1 MNYLK
6 IQTDILKALCKDNV
20 HKVLQWVSKSD
31 DGNEIYLICGDNSSH
46 FYILEKDYLFLDYE
60 RLVDKVGEIKSNTI
74 QNILQG
80 VDKSELG
87 YKTDQLIHM
96 ESIKGNGVILKS
108 EKYEVVINEN
118 FLKNF
123 DKNCTFYLS
132 GDKSPVYIYEG
143 YVLAGV
149 ILPIARN
156 KKERLQ

>member
-20 HKVLQWVSKSD
+20 NKVLQCVAKSE
-31 DGNEIYLICGDNSSH
+31 DGNEIYFISGSH
-46 FYILEKDYLFLDYE
+46 LYTLQKDFLFLDYE
-60 RLVDKVGEIKSNTI
+60 RLVDKAGEVQSITI
-74 QNILQG
+74 HNILKG
-80 VDKSELG
+80 VDKAELG

-108 EKYEVVINEN
+108 EKYEAVINEN

-132 GDKSPVYIYEG
+132 GDLAPVYIYEG

-156 KKERLQ
+156 KKERLNDD